1 MGSTKIETQ
10 SVPRGSIG
18 TWPENPVVQLDR
30 VLDRVTM
37 YRLVTWYLVGLLA
50 IASVLGALGELSY
63 TPVSI
68 VSTAL
73 IAVFACVSINALF
86 ARVFAAPLNN
96 DSATITG
103 LILALIVGPAVTTD
117 AFVFLA
123 WACILAMASKYIIAW
138 RHTHLFNP
146 AAIAI
151 VLTSI
156 FAHHSASWWISD
168 SRLTPFVVLGGLLVV
183 RKLRRT
189 DLVFAFLLTT
199 LFGSLAW
206 NALDGISWQ
215 QAIRQ
220 DVFESF
226 VWFLGF
232 VMLTEPVTMPRRKLW
247 QMAYAVLLGILV
259 MPEFH
264 IGNHF
269 LAPELALVIANAAM
283 LFSRSLDKRW
293 FALHRVFHLGPG
305 LLDFVYRLP
314 APLAYRPGQY
324 MEWTVDHAHVDSR
337 GKRRYFTLASSPTE
351 KELRIGVKFERD
363 GSSFKQ
369 RFLDQSFAGKPTLA
383 AQVAGDFTMPRN
395 PDRKLAFIGG
405 GIGITPFRSMAK
417 YLTDRREQRDVVL
430 LYAASDPTEFV
441 YRDIFD
447 AAAATLRF
455 RTVYLL
461 SGRHGVP
468 QWWQGEVDR
477 VTPALIARQIPDYL
491 DRLFYVSGSADMV
504 RSTVQALHAVGV
516 HERNIRTDYFSG
528 LAS

>member
-1 MGSTKIETQ
+1 MGSTKMETH
-10 SVPRGSIG
+10 SVPRGSTA
-18 TWPENPVVQLDR
+18 TWPEHPVARLDR

-37 YRLVTWYLVGLLA
+37 YRLVTWYLAGLLG
-50 IASVLGALGELSY
+50 IATVLGALGDLPY

-68 VSTAL
+68 VSTTL
-73 IAVFACVSINALF
+73 LAVFACVAINALF
-86 ARVFAAPLNN
+86 ARVFSAPLNN
-96 DSATITG
+96 DSAIITG
-103 LILALIVGPAVTTD
+103 LILASIVGPAVTTD
-117 AFVFLA
+117 EFIFVA
-123 WACILAMASKYIIAW
+123 WAGILAMASKYILAW

-151 VLTSI
+151 VLTSL

-168 SRLTPFVVLGGLLVV
+168 AHLTPFVVLGGVMVV
-183 RKLRRT
+183 RKLRRN

-206 NALDGISWQ
+206 NALDGVSWE
-215 QAIRQ
+215 QALRQ
-220 DVFESF
+220 DVFASF

-247 QMAYAVLLGILV
+247 QIAYAVLVGILV

-264 IGNHF
+264 IGQHF
-269 LAPELALVIANAAM
+269 LAPELALVIANAVM
-283 LFSRSLDKRW
+283 LPARSLDKRW
-293 FALHRVFHLGPG
+293 FALDRVVHLGPG

-314 APLAYRPGQY
+314 KPLAYQPGQY
-324 MEWTVDHAHVDSR
+324 MEWTVDHAQVDSR
-337 GKRRYFTLASSPTE
+337 GKRRSFTLASSPTE

-369 RFLDQSFAGKPTLA
+369 QFLDQSAAGKPTLG

-395 PDRKLAFIGG
+395 RDRKLAFIGG

-430 LYAASDPTEFV
+430 LYAAGDPAEFV

-447 AAAATLRF
+447 AAAAALRF

-461 SGRHGVP
+461 SGRRGVP
-468 QWWQGEVDR
+468 QWWQGEVGR
-477 VTPALIARQIPDYL
+477 VTPALLIRQIPDFRE
-491 DRLFYVSGSADMV
+491 RLFYVSGSSEMV
-504 RSTVQALHAVGV
+504 RSTVQALRAVGV
-516 HERNIRTDYFSG
+516 HERNIRTDHFSG